1 MPCLILFYFTC
12 LCSLL
17 QWSWKMSIIKVI
29 VTISVFFEQWKMM
42 SDLNMSIEKIS
53 DFVSYPLFGFALVI
67 KLRDSAFESHWN
79 TLIFFNKRRYDVR
92 FEYVR
97 WKYVW
102 WCCFIFIV
110 LVYFSHETKKFRFS
124 NSLKYFTLIS
134 FDKKKWCQIWIS
146 PVKHCLI
153 WFKLHWLS
161 RILEISWEIRILNF
175 IEIVSIKES
184 VAKSKFVLIFLSYLY
199 FLALL

>member
-1 MPCLILFYFTC
+1 MKIKKNTVRFEHALFDFILLYLFVLTFAMKLKDVNYKSHCNYFGIFWTVKNDVRFEYVHRKNFWFC
-12 LCSLL
+12 FI
-17 QWSWKMSIIKVI
+17 SIVW
-29 VTISVFFEQWKMM
+29 VR
-42 SDLNMSIEKIS
+42 
-53 DFVSYPLFGFALVI
+53 LVI
-67 KLRDSAFESHWN
+67 KLRDSAFGSHWN

-110 LVYFSHETKKFRFS
+110 WVYFSHETKKFRFS

-134 FDKKKWCQIWIS
+134 FDKKKWYQIWIS

-153 WFKLHWLS
+153 
-161 RILEISWEIRILNF
+161 
-175 IEIVSIKES
+175 
-184 VAKSKFVLIFLSYLY
+184 
-199 FLALL
+199 